1 MRYPGLLKPGSS
13 GRAVRE
19 LQRRLLELGYRVM
32 GQRGKTLTAD
42 GDFGPVTE
50 EAVVEFQMQSVDRQG
65 NPLDADGKVG
75 PVTWE
80 VLFDET
86 EVNLVRPRPGRSR
99 ASRLMGRALEVALAE
114 VGVREVPRNSN
125 RGEKVEQYLGSVG
138 LAPGL
143 PWCAA
148 FAYWCVRK
156 ASEAAG
162 YDEVPLVQTGWTPS
176 IWTWARKRESFL
188 VPDDVMAADTKLEP
202 GCLFL
207 LHGTVNG
214 TTRVKHVGFVASG
227 DGAFVQTVEGNTNKT
242 GSREGGGVYQL
253 RRKVSGIYRFVT
265 YG

>member
-1 MRYPGLLKPGSS
+1 MNYPGLLKRGSS
-13 GRAVRE
+13 GNAVRQ
-19 LQRRLLELGYRVM
+19 LQRRLLELGYRVL
-32 GQRGKTLTAD
+32 GQRGKTLSAD

-65 NPLDADGKVG
+65 QPLTADGKVG

-86 EVNLVRPRPGRSR
+86 VVDLVRPRPGRSR

-125 RGEKVEQYLGSVG
+125 RGEKVEQYLASVG
-138 LAPGL
+138 LDPGL
-143 PWCAA
+143 SWCAA
-148 FAYWCVRK
+148 FAYWCVRE
-156 ASEAAG
+156 ASESEG
-162 YDEVPLVQTGWTPS
+162 YDEVPLIRTGWTPS
-176 IWTWARKRESFL
+176 IWTWAQRRESFL
-188 VPDDVMAADTKLEP
+188 LPDDVMAANAKLEP

-214 TTRVKHVGFVASG
+214 TARVKHVGFVESG
-227 DGAFVQTVEGNTNKT
+227 DGAFVKTVEGNTNKA

-253 RRKVSGIYRFVT
+253 RRKVSSIYRFVT